1 MSVKIII
8 EQIRSD
14 IMKKIQMS
22 EEIFA
27 AKKNADISW
36 EELAK
41 QVSLSPI
48 FLTSACLG
56 MNSLKKEPAE
66 KLCEILAL
74 TPEVALA
81 LQEYPN
87 KTWDF
92 TVPKDPVVYRFYEVV
107 GVYGNTMKEIIG
119 EKFGDGIMSAIDFSM
134 DIQKEENPSGDRV
147 VITMNGK
154 FLPYK
159 AW

>member
-1 MSVKIII
+1 MTKI
-8 EQIRSD
+8 E
-14 IMKKIQMS
+14 MT
-22 EEIFA
+22 EEIMA
-27 AKKNADISW
+27 AKKSSGLSW
-36 EELAK
+36 EAISEKVGLGS
-41 QVSLSPI
+41 V

-56 MNSLKKEPAE
+56 KNSLKKEPAQ
-66 KLCEILAL
+66 KLCEVLSLPA
-74 TPEVALA
+74 EVAGA

-92 TVPKDPVVYRFYEVV
+92 TIPQDPVVYRFYEVV
-107 GVYGNTMKEIIG
+107 GVYGETIKEIIG

-134 DIQKEENPSGDRV
+134 DIDKEENPLGDRV

-159 AW
+159 SW

>member
-1 MSVKIII
+1 
-8 EQIRSD
+8 
-14 IMKKIQMS
+14 MKKIEMTEAIVLARKSAQMS
-22 EEIFA
+22 
-27 AKKNADISW
+27 W
-36 EELAK
+36 ETLAEK
-41 QVSLSPI
+41 IGLSAT

-66 KLCEILAL
+66 KLCEVLGL
-74 TPEVALA
+74 DEDVAIT

-92 TVPKDPVVYRFYEVV
+92 TIPQDPLVYRLYEVV
-107 GVYGNTMKEIIG
+107 GVYGETIKEIVG
-119 EKFGDGIMSAIDFSM
+119 EKFGDGIMSAIDFSL
-134 DIQKEENPSGDRV
+134 DIDKEENPLGDRV

-159 AW
+159 SW

>member
-1 MSVKIII
+1 MKKVEMSEAIII
-8 EQIRSD
+8 AR
-14 IMKKIQMS
+14 
-22 EEIFA
+22 
-27 AKKNADISW
+27 KNASMSW
-36 EELAK
+36 ET
-41 QVSLSPI
+41 LSEKVGLSAT

-66 KLCEILAL
+66 KLCEVLGL
-74 TPEVALA
+74 GEEVAQA

-92 TVPKDPVVYRFYEVV
+92 TIPQDPLVYRLYEVV
-107 GVYGNTMKEIIG
+107 GVYGQTIKEIIG
-119 EKFGDGIMSAIDFSM
+119 EKFGDGIMSAIDFSL
-134 DIQKEENPSGDRV
+134 DIDKEANPLGDRV

-159 AW
+159 SW